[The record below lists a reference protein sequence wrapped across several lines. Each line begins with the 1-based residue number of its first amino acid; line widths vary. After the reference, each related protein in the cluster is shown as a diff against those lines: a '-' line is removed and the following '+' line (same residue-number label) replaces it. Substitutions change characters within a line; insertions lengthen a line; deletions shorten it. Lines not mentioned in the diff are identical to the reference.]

1 MRIAHSSRSLIS
13 AANSHSHRVVS
24 LLSFPLSRS
33 STTTSQTLTQAPPS
47 APTTMAS
54 ESDNL
59 STIPA
64 ANGNVVE
71 DEKFG
76 FRRPEMFTENLAGTV
91 GAYDRHVF
99 LCYKSPEAWPSKVE
113 GSESDPLPKLL
124 SSAVKARKN
133 DIALKV
139 SSKKKKKI
147 WISWLISAVNYDLC
161 FVLNLLRVLRD
172 SVLSL

>member
-1 MRIAHSSRSLIS
+1 MRIAHSCRSLIS
-13 AANSHSHRVVS
+13 AANSHSHRIVS
-24 LLSFPLSRS
+24 ILSFPISRS
-33 STTTSQTLTQAPPS
+33 LTTTTTTQTTLTQAPPS

-59 STIPA
+59 STLPA

-139 SSKKKKKI
+139 SSKKRTNKKF
-147 WISWLISAVNYDLC
+147 LD
-161 FVLNLLRVLRD
+161 
-172 SVLSL
+172 